1 MMLKFLPFGACF
13 MAARSMLGTVLLAW
27 EHIGTPL
34 CFFDASIIVGFCAF
48 ISLEYVKCRIILEV
62 SKERMCPGWT
72 VRICT

>member
-34 CFFDASIIVGFCAF
+34 CFFDASIIVEFCAF
-48 ISLEYVKCRIILEV
+48 ISLEYVKCRIIFGHQKRV
-62 SKERMCPGWT
+62 CPEWT